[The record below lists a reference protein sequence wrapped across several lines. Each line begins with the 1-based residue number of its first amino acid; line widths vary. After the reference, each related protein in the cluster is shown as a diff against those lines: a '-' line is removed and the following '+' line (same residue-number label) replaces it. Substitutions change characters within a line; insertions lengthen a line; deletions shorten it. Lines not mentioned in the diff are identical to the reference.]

1 MKPLTM
7 LFALFLSSFFLSA
20 QNNVINSFIDKYK
33 GGENVTHV
41 NISGGL
47 LDIISKATDENGER
61 TFLSKLDHLRV
72 LSVPNGSAVDAS
84 DLTALRQGIQANNYE
99 ELIRIRDGKDL
110 VYIYLHENKNQ
121 IIEELIILVEDP
133 EEVTLVSLSGLMYY
147 EDLQKLELDGEAGD
161 ALNRLPSKEEPRP

>member
-1 MKPLTM
+1 M
-7 LFALFLSSFFLSA
+7 LFALLLSSLCLSA
-20 QNNVINSFIDKYK
+20 QSNVINSFVDKYK
-33 GGENVTHV
+33 GMENVTHLD
-41 NISGGL
+41 ISGGL

-61 TFLSKLDHLRV
+61 TFLSKLNNLRV
-72 LSVPNGSAVDAS
+72 LSVPNRAEIDAT

-110 VYIYLHENKNQ
+110 VYIYLHENKDQ
-121 IIEELIILVEDP
+121 VIEELIILIEDP

-147 EDLQKLELDGEAGD
+147 SDLQKLDLDGEAGK

>member
-7 LFALFLSSFFLSA
+7 LFALLVSSLCLSA
-20 QNNVINSFIDKYK
+20 QNNVINSFVDKYK
-33 GGENVTHV
+33 DLDNVTHV

-61 TFLSKLDHLRV
+61 TFLSKLNTLRV
-72 LSVPNGSAVDAS
+72 LSVPNRAAIKAS

-99 ELIRIRDGKDL
+99 ELIKIRDGKDL
-110 VYIYLHENKNQ
+110 VYIYLHENKDQ
-121 IIEELIILVEDP
+121 VIEELIVLVEDP
-133 EEVTLVSLSGLMYY
+133 DEVTLVSLSGLMYY
-147 EDLQKLELDGEAGD
+147 EDLQKLELDGEAGE

>member
-1 MKPLTM
+1 M
-7 LFALFLSSFFLSA
+7 LFALLLSSFLLSA
-20 QNNVINSFIDKYK
+20 QNNVINSFVDKYK

-61 TFLSKLDHLRV
+61 TFLSKLNNLRV
-72 LSVPNGSAVDAS
+72 LSVPNRAAIDVA

-121 IIEELIILVEDP
+121 VIEELIILVEDP

-147 EDLQKLELDGEAGD
+147 SDLQKLELDGEAGE
-161 ALNRLPSKEEPRP
+161 ALHRLPRKEEPRP

>member
-1 MKPLTM
+1 MKPLMM
-7 LFALFLSSFFLSA
+7 LIALSLSTLTLSA

-33 GGENVTHV
+33 GAENVTHV

-47 LDIISKATDENGER
+47 LDFISKATDEDGER
-61 TFLSKLDHLRV
+61 TFLSKLNNLRV
-72 LSVPNGSAVDAS
+72 LSVPNRSDITAS
-84 DLTALRQGIQANNYE
+84 DLTALRQSIQANSYE

-110 VYIYLHENKNQ
+110 VYIYLHENKDEV
-121 IIEELIILVEDP
+121 IEELIVLVEDP

-147 EDLQKLELDGEAGD
+147 QDLQKLELDGEAGE

>member
-7 LFALFLSSFFLSA
+7 LFALLLSSFLLSA
-20 QNNVINSFIDKYK
+20 QSNVINSFVDKYK

-61 TFLSKLDHLRV
+61 TFLSKLNNLRV
-72 LSVPNGSAVDAS
+72 LSVPNRAAIDVA

-121 IIEELIILVEDP
+121 VIEELIILVEDP
-133 EEVTLVSLSGLMYY
+133 EEITLVSLSGLMYY
-147 EDLQKLELDGEAGD
+147 EDLQKLDLDGEAGE
-161 ALNRLPSKEEPRP
+161 ALHHLPSKENPRP

>member
-1 MKPLTM
+1 M
-7 LFALFLSSFFLSA
+7 LFALLLSSFLLSA
-20 QNNVINSFIDKYK
+20 QNNVINSFVDKYK

-61 TFLSKLDHLRV
+61 TFLSKLNNLRV
-72 LSVPNGSAVDAS
+72 LSVPNRAAIDVA

-99 ELIRIRDGKDL
+99 ELIRVRDGKDL

-121 IIEELIILVEDP
+121 VIEELIILVEDP
-133 EEVTLVSLSGLMYY
+133 EEITLVSLSGLMYY
-147 EDLQKLELDGEAGD
+147 SDLQKLELDGEAGE
-161 ALNRLPSKEEPRP
+161 ALHRLPSKEEPRP

>member
-7 LFALFLSSFFLSA
+7 LLALFLSTFLLSA
-20 QNNVINSFIDKYK
+20 QNNVINSFVDKYK
-33 GGENVTHV
+33 GGENVTHL

-47 LDIISKATDENGER
+47 LDFISKATDENGER
-61 TFLSKLDHLRV
+61 TFLSKLNTLRV
-72 LSVPNGSAVDAS
+72 LSIPNRSSIDAA

-121 IIEELIILVEDP
+121 VIEELIILVEDP

-147 EDLQKLELDGEAGD
+147 EDLQKLELDGEAGE
-161 ALNRLPSKEEPRP
+161 ALHRLPGKEEPRP